1 MQYTKPLAR
10 LIEYFQKLPGIG
22 PKSAQR
28 MAFQILKMS
37 EDDVEKFAA
46 ALIEAKETIKYCDI
60 CFNISADNPCEICA
74 NPNRDKTTICVV
86 CEAKDLIA
94 IEKTNEYRGV
104 YHVLQGM
111 ISPLDGIGPE
121 ELRLKE
127 LVERVAKT
135 NVKEVI
141 LALNPSVEGEATSMY
156 IARILKPFNVKISRI
171 AFGLPIGGELEYVD
185 ELTLT
190 RAIEGRREVDLS

>member
-10 LIEYFQKLPGIG
+10 LIEHFQKLPSIG

-28 MAFQILKMS
+28 MAFQVLKMS
-37 EDDVEKFAA
+37 KEDVEKFAS
-46 ALIEAKETIKYCDI
+46 ALIAAKETIKYCDI
-60 CFNISADNPCEICA
+60 CFNISADNPCEICS
-74 NPNRDKTTICVV
+74 NSNRDHSTICVV

-94 IEKTNEYRGV
+94 IEKTNEYKGV

-121 ELRLKE
+121 DLKLKE
-127 LVERVAKT
+127 LVERVAK
-135 NVKEVI
+135 NDVREII

-156 IARILKPFNVKISRI
+156 IARILKPFNVRISRI

-190 RAIEGRREVDLS
+190 RALEGRREVDF

>member
-10 LIEYFQKLPGIG
+10 LIEHFQKLPSIG

-28 MAFQILKMS
+28 MAFQVLKMS
-37 EDDVEKFAA
+37 KEDVEKFAS
-46 ALIEAKETIKYCDI
+46 ALIAAKETIKYCDI
-60 CFNISADNPCEICA
+60 CFNISADNPCEICS
-74 NPNRDKTTICVV
+74 NSNRDHSTICVV

-94 IEKTNEYRGV
+94 IEKTNEYKGV

-121 ELRLKE
+121 DLKLKE
-127 LVERVAKT
+127 LVERVAK
-135 NVKEVI
+135 NDVREII

-156 IARILKPFNVKISRI
+156 IARILKPFNVRISRI

-185 ELTLT
+185 ELTLA
-190 RAIEGRREVDLS
+190 RALEGRREVDF

>member
-10 LIEYFQKLPGIG
+10 LIEYFQKLPSIG
-22 PKSAQR
+22 AKSAQR
-28 MAFQILKMS
+28 MAFHILKMS
-37 EDDVEKFAA
+37 NEDVEKFAQ
-46 ALIEAKETIKYCDI
+46 ALIDAKQTIKYCEV
-60 CFNISADNPCEICA
+60 CFNISADNPCEICS
-74 NPNRDKTTICVV
+74 NPKRDKTTICVV
-86 CEAKDLIA
+86 SEAKDLIA
-94 IEKTNEYRGV
+94 IEKTNEYKGV

-121 ELRLKE
+121 ELKLKE
-127 LVERVAKT
+127 LVNRVAKDG
-135 NVKEVI
+135 VKEVI

-156 IARILKPFNVKISRI
+156 IARILKPFNLKISRI

-190 RAIEGRREVDLS
+190 RALEGRREVDL

>member
-10 LIEYFQKLPGIG
+10 LIEHFQKLPSIG

-28 MAFQILKMS
+28 MAFQVLKMS
-37 EDDVEKFAA
+37 KEDVEKFAS
-46 ALIEAKETIKYCDI
+46 ALIAAKETIKYCDI
-60 CFNISADNPCEICA
+60 CFNISADNPCEICS
-74 NPNRDKTTICVV
+74 NSNRDHSTICVV

-94 IEKTNEYRGV
+94 IEKTNEYKGV

-121 ELRLKE
+121 DLKLKE
-127 LVERVAKT
+127 LVERVAK
-135 NVKEVI
+135 NDVGEII

-156 IARILKPFNVKISRI
+156 IARILKPFNVRISRI

-185 ELTLT
+185 ELTLA
-190 RAIEGRREVDLS
+190 RALEGRREVDF

>member
-1 MQYTKPLAR
+1 MQYTKPLAK
-10 LIEYFQKLPGIG
+10 LIEYFQKLPSIG
-22 PKSAQR
+22 AKSAQR
-28 MAFQILKMS
+28 MAFHILKMPAG
-37 EDDVEKFAA
+37 DVEKFAA
-46 ALIEAKETIKYCDI
+46 ALIEAKQTIKYCDV
-60 CFNISADNPCEICA
+60 CFNISADNPCEICS
-74 NPNRDKTTICVV
+74 NPRRDKTTICVV
-86 CEAKDLIA
+86 SEAKDLIA
-94 IEKTNEYRGV
+94 IEKTNEYKGV

-121 ELRLKE
+121 ELRMKE
-127 LVERVAKT
+127 LVQRVAQD

-156 IARILKPFNVKISRI
+156 LARILKPFNVKISRI

-190 RAIEGRREVDLS
+190 RALEGRREVSL

>member
-1 MQYTKPLAR
+1 MQYTKPLAK
-10 LIEYFQKLPGIG
+10 LIEYFQKLPSIG

-28 MAFQILKMS
+28 MAFQILKMP
-37 EDDVEKFAA
+37 EEEVERFAA

-60 CFNISADNPCEICA
+60 CFNISADNPCEICS
-74 NPNRDKTTICVV
+74 NQNRDKTTICVV

-127 LVERVAKT
+127 LLERVAKE

-190 RAIEGRREVDLS
+190 RAIEGRREVDL

>member
-10 LIEYFQKLPGIG
+10 LIEYFQKLPSIG

-28 MAFQILKMS
+28 MAFQILKMPK
-37 EDDVEKFAA
+37 EEVEKFAT
-46 ALIEAKETIKYCDI
+46 ALIEAKQTIKYCDI
-60 CFNISADNPCEICA
+60 CFNISADNPCEICS
-74 NPNRDKTTICVV
+74 NPNRDKSVICVV

-94 IEKTNEYRGV
+94 IEKTNEYKGV

-121 ELRLKE
+121 DLRLKE
-127 LVERVAKT
+127 LVQRVAQ
-135 NVKEVI
+135 NEVKEVI

-156 IARILKPFNVKISRI
+156 LARILKPFNVKISRI

-190 RAIEGRREVDLS
+190 RAIEGRREVDL

>member
-10 LIEYFQKLPGIG
+10 LIEYFQKLPSIG
-22 PKSAQR
+22 AKSAQR
-28 MAFQILKMS
+28 MAFHILKMS
-37 EDDVEKFAA
+37 NEDVEKFAQ
-46 ALIEAKETIKYCDI
+46 ALIDAKQTIKYCEV
-60 CFNISADNPCEICA
+60 CFNISADNPCEICS
-74 NPNRDKTTICVV
+74 NPKRDKTTICVV
-86 CEAKDLIA
+86 SEAKDLIA
-94 IEKTNEYRGV
+94 IEKTNEYKGV

-121 ELRLKE
+121 ELKLKE
-127 LVERVAKT
+127 LVNRVAKDG
-135 NVKEVI
+135 VKEVI

-190 RAIEGRREVDLS
+190 RALEGRREVDL